1 MEMAVAK
8 SGTLTLVEPFLV
20 SHQPSVFS
28 QHDYKHS
35 QGRPKEWLTR
45 LVPPSHHPP
54 PTPTL
59 PLQASSAALLS
70 KVSRGKKHVGSLGL
84 IGPFFDLGI

>member
-45 LVPPSHHPP
+45 LVPPSPSPAHPN
-54 PTPTL
+54 
-59 PLQASSAALLS
+59 SSSSGFFRCSPQQSVERQKACGFSGLDW
-70 KVSRGKKHVGSLGL
+70 SL
-84 IGPFFDLGI
+84 F